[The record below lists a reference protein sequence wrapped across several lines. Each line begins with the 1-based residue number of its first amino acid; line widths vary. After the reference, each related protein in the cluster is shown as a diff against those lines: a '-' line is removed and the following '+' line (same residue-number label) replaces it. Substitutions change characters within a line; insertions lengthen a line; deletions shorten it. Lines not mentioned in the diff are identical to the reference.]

1 LVTIVNKTTLI
12 RSTARHRSAHRG
24 LIAVV
29 NETALACAALRDGP
43 AHCCLIAIIDE
54 ATLTTILSERSV
66 AQDQEQAK
74 K

>member
-1 LVTIVNKTTLI
+1 LVTIVNKTTLT
-12 RSTARHRSAHRG
+12 RSTACHCSAHRR

-29 NETALACAALRDGP
+29 DEAALACAALGDGP
-43 AHCCLIAIIDE
+43 AHCCLITIIDE
-54 ATLTTILSERSV
+54 ATLTTILSECSV

>member
-1 LVTIVNKTTLI
+1 
-12 RSTARHRSAHRG
+12 
-24 LIAVV
+24 LIAIVD
-29 NETALACAALRDGP
+29 EAALACAALGDGP
-43 AHCCLIAIIDE
+43 THCSFIAIIDE

>member
-1 LVTIVNKTTLI
+1 LITAAYKATLGGL
-12 RSTARHRSAHRG
+12 AAGKGAAHRG

-29 NETALACAALRDGP
+29 DEAALACAALGDGP
-43 AHCCLIAIIDE
+43 AHCCLITIIDE
-54 ATLTTILSERSV
+54 ATLTTILSECSV